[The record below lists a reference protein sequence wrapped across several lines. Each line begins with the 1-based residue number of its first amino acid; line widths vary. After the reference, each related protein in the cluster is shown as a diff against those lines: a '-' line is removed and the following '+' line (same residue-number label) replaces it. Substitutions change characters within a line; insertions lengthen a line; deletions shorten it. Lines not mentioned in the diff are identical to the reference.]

1 MDNYIKQIVAQGV
14 FGRLDIDLELDPRIN
29 IIHAENGSGK
39 TTLLHILANIM
50 NGDFLRFAFITF
62 SYIKVVF
69 SSRNTIEISQSGADK
84 DRTLNVKYN
93 GKAIIKN
100 VRLIDIQRSDRKVKR
115 SPSSVRQLS
124 LFDDLEVE
132 SEAIDWEPQEILSVS
147 YFPAFRTMIEAWAN
161 VLGEEGS
168 PLYRRDRA
176 RELAML
182 VEYEYEQRRRLG
194 MSRYEGGRYQ
204 LLSTLEA
211 RRAFGEFVPS
221 ISYPSPT
228 EIAENLNAQ
237 ILKASLDIANKD
249 RELLSQVFTDVFTAL
264 SQSQPDDL
272 EDSQSILNEIQN
284 MLSEDESTTSDQ
296 RATFMRGIRSNAFD
310 SLKSAVNSITF
321 DADKDVQKV
330 AAPILNV
337 YRSSLR
343 ERVKTQKATFQPIEL
358 YLNSVNDFLNDKEII
373 IHSYQSSA
381 EPSIAIRFRNNAI
394 EHGLRALSSGE
405 RQIVTLIYAAT
416 QMSMQEVVLI
426 DEPEISLHIDWQRI
440 LLEKMLE
447 QIGDRQIIICTH
459 SPSIGANYL
468 HNMIELKVRYTSSPE
483 DISGANA
490 SQHDSTSSF

>member
-1 MDNYIKQIVAQGV
+1 MGNYIKQIVAQGV
-14 FGRLDIDLELDPRIN
+14 FGRLDIDLELDSRIN

-39 TTLLHILANIM
+39 TTLLHILANIT
-50 NGDFLRFAFITF
+50 NGDFLRFAFINF
-62 SYIKVVF
+62 RYIKVVF
-69 SSRNTIEISQSGADK
+69 SNGNTIEISQSGADK

-93 GKAIIKN
+93 EEEIIKDIP
-100 VRLIDIQRSDRKVKR
+100 LIDIQKSDRKLRR
-115 SPSSVRQLS
+115 SPNSIRQLS
-124 LFDDLEVE
+124 LFDDLEVD
-132 SEAIDWEPQEILSVS
+132 SDAISWEPHEILSVS

-161 VLGEEGS
+161 VLSEEGS
-168 PLYRRDRA
+168 PLYRKDRA
-176 RELAML
+176 AML
-182 VEYEYEQRRRLG
+182 EEYEQRRRLG
-194 MSRYEGGRYQ
+194 ISRYERGHYQ
-204 LLSTLEA
+204 ILSTLEA

-228 EIAENLNAQ
+228 EIAENLNTQ

-284 MLSEDESTTSDQ
+284 MLSEDESTTADQ

-321 DADKDVQKV
+321 ADKDVQKV

-343 ERVKTQKATFQPIEL
+343 ERVKTQKDTFQPIEL

-373 IHSYQSSA
+373 IDSYQSSP
-381 EPSIAIRFRNNAI
+381 EPSIAIRFKNKAI
-394 EHGLRALSSGE
+394 EHGLKALSSGE
-405 RQIVTLIYAAT
+405 RQIVTLIYAT
-416 QMSMQEVVLI
+416 TKMSTQEVVLI

-447 QIGDRQIIICTH
+447 QIGDRQIIVCTH

-468 HNMIELKVRYTSSPE
+468 HNMIELKVHYTSSPE
-483 DISGANA
+483 DTSEANA